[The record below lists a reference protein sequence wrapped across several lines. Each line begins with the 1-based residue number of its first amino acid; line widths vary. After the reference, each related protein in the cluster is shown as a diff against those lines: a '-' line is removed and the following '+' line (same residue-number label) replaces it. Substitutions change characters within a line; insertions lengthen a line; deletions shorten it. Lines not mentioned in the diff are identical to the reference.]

1 MVLWLVSAHRIK
13 KKWCCSTSEYSLQVG
28 FHPSVCCLGNLPC
41 HHGNKSRLTCWMA
54 RDIWSRGLHHP
65 SWPPYVLSQSPI
77 TCRITTDTWMRPV
90 HTGYPSPRSAQ
101 PVLWPV
107 NSWTLNKMVAVLS
120 YQVWGMVCYA
130 ARANCY
136 SPLFRFTF
144 HGFCRNLFFPTYKDE
159 SIVWIYLQLIVI
171 RVSDGKKD
179 ESAKVPVIM
188 KQQSGWV
195 GKTWQI
201 TIMKGENNKDHKG
214 VMNIRKWHSEKKT
227 CC

>member
-1 MVLWLVSAHRIK
+1 MLDGEGHMIQGSSSPQLTTIRAQSVPNHLPDNHRHLNEASPYRLPLAQI
-13 KKWCCSTSEYSLQVG
+13 ST
-28 FHPSVCCLGNLPC
+28 
-41 HHGNKSRLTCWMA
+41 
-54 RDIWSRGLHHP
+54 
-65 SWPPYVLSQSPI
+65 
-77 TCRITTDTWMRPV
+77 
-90 HTGYPSPRSAQ
+90 

-144 HGFCRNLFFPTYKDE
+144 HGFCRNLFFPTYKEE